1 MVSMVR
7 AYACGFAVAA
17 VTVCGST
24 PSADRGEGP
33 CGSPTSRQS
42 QLSTAETIQ
51 VDADERVFAE
61 SLEDLADES
70 EIVVVG
76 RVLRA
81 QDAEL
86 IADSEDGKGVQME
99 HLTVEV
105 ESVLDGDGD
114 LASSGEVTVRQAGRD
129 HGRVPR
135 TNGLLPAQVGQ
146 CAVLF
151 LDKTSRERVLTITS
165 TQGQFV
171 VDDEGQLH
179 GADAHGPG
187 AEVVRKIEG
196 MTVEELRAALG

>member
-1 MVSMVR
+1 MRRNLGAGGLAVVLLT
-7 AYACGFAVAA
+7 ACGTTTAA
-17 VTVCGST
+17 E
-24 PSADRGEGP
+24 PSDAP
-33 CGSPTSRQS
+33 CGAPTSTQAAPS
-42 QLSTAETIQ
+42 GEEILE
-51 VDADERVFAE
+51 VDVDERVVADT
-61 SLEDLADES
+61 LDDLAGES
-70 EIVVVG
+70 EIVVLG

-86 IADSEDGKGVQME
+86 VADSEDGKGVQME
-99 HLTVEV
+99 HLTIEV
-105 ESVLDGDGD
+105 QSVLDGDED

-135 TNGLLPAQVGQ
+135 TNGLLPAQAGQ